1 MARTLLQ
8 APRVEPATKPPA
20 TAGESDPMH
29 RRILIVDDNEQ
40 QRKALQQ
47 LLEDDIKIKADVT
60 SDGSEALKA
69 LGQHNYSIV
78 ISDLRMPRLDG
89 LQLME
94 AVQKER
100 IPVTVILMT
109 AHGSIDGAVQAL
121 SMGGY
126 DVIT

>member
-1 MARTLLQ
+1 MARTLLSTS
-8 APRVEPATKPPA
+8 ADEPATPAVSLGPPE
-20 TAGESDPMH
+20 ESAPMR

-47 LLEDDIKIKADVT
+47 LLEEDLKVKVDVT
-60 SDGSEALKA
+60 SDGSEAFKV

-109 AHGSIDGAVQAL
+109 AHGSIDG
-121 SMGGY
+121 
-126 DVIT
+126 